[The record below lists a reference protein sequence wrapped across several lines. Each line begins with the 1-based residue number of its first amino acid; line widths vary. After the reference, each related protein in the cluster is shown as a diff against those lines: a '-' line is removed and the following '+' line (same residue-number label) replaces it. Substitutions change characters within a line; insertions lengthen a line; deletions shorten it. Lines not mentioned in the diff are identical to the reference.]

1 MIVMRILLVSSLK
14 LTATANYIVGA
25 LKILGHSIFVCS
37 DVPSA
42 LADRIVSDSID
53 LPWLCADEK
62 FDPEL
67 VLFIEGGSM
76 RLFPIGMEQLKCL
89 TVWYGIDTHMDYV
102 KHLKIGRLF
111 DVTFVAQKEY
121 VARLKKD
128 GLQQVFWLPLAFAPE
143 LHPTDDVERIYDVA
157 YVGSDNAEMH
167 PIRHRLLSAI
177 REGCPNNWVGKADP
191 IKMGR
196 VYAQSKIVFNKSV
209 NNDVNMRYFEAMGAG
224 SLLLTDHA
232 VDNGIEDLYN
242 VGQHFLEYSD
252 EASLRSLLQSV
263 AANPEEYA
271 PIAEAARRH
280 TLAHHT
286 YRHRS
291 RALLEQ
297 LVGCVKQK
305 PPEPEDYFSAFI
317 ALRMLTDALQ
327 CVKQALAWK
336 SSSASQRQVL
346 VFFRF
351 VMSAAVSMSR
361 LVDSLRRTMTRSA

>member
-1 MIVMRILLVSSLK
+1 MNVLVVASL
-14 LTATANYIVGA
+14 TSYATANYLIRA
-25 LKILGHSIFVCS
+25 LKGAGHSVFVCS
-37 DVPSA
+37 DITGPLVDLKRNGSINLNQISRA
-42 LADRIVSDSID
+42 LGLD
-53 LPWLCADEK
+53 
-62 FDPEL
+62 FEL
-67 VLFIEGGSM
+67 VLFVEGGTM
-76 RLFPIGMEQLKCL
+76 RLFPIGMEHMACL
-89 TVWYGIDTHMDYV
+89 TAWYGIDTHMDYA

-143 LHPTDDVERIYDVA
+143 LHPIDEVERIYDVA

-167 PIRHRLLSAI
+167 PIRHRLLSVI
-177 REGCPNNWVGKADP
+177 RELSQNNWVGKADP

-196 VYAQSKIVFNKSV
+196 VYAQSKVVFNKSV

-252 EASLRSLLQSV
+252 EASLRSSLKSV

-271 PIAEAARRH
+271 PMAEAARQH

-286 YRHRS
+286 YDHRAKS
-291 RALLEQ
+291 LLQQ
-297 LVGCVKQK
+297 LAPCVKQK
-305 PPEPEDYFSAFI
+305 KPEPEDYFSAFV
-317 ALRMLTDALQ
+317 ALRMAKEAL
-327 CVKQALAWK
+327 
-336 SSSASQRQVL
+336 SSAKKSFEWGRRGIFQSITGVL
-346 VFFRF
+346 IRCCIGLARNIVACLD
-351 VMSAAVSMSR
+351 VVKSVVVK
-361 LVDSLRRTMTRSA
+361 LKK